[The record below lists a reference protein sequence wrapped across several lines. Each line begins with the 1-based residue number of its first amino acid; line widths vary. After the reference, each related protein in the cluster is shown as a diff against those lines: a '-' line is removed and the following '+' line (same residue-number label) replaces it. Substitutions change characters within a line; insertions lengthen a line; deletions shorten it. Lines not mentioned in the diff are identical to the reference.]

1 MTVKSSISITDEHH
15 AFAKALVDTGR
26 YASVSAVFQQ
36 GINLLRQR
44 LDVEDLERRALYEV
58 LSRRRAG
65 EFVGAEEM
73 DNRLSRMLAEK
84 RRAPGVSS

>member
-26 YASVSAVFQQ
+26 FASVSAVFQQ

-84 RRAPGVSS
+84 RRAHGVSS

>member
-58 LSRRRAG
+58 LSRRRPAS
-65 EFVGAEEM
+65 
-73 DNRLSRMLAEK
+73 LSEQKKWMI
-84 RRAPGVSS
+84 G

>member
-1 MTVKSSISITDEHH
+1 MTVKSSVSFTDEHH

-26 YASVSAVFQQ
+26 YASVSAVIQQ

-44 LDVEDLERRALYEV
+44 LDVEELERQALYEV

-65 EFVGAEEM
+65 EFVEAEEM
-73 DNRLSRMLAEK
+73 DDRLSRMIAVK
-84 RRAPGVSS
+84 RRAHGISS

>member
-1 MTVKSSISITDEHH
+1 MTVKSSISITDEHY

-73 DNRLSRMLAEK
+73 DDRLSRMLAEK
-84 RRAPGVSS
+84 RRAHGVSS

>member
-73 DNRLSRMLAEK
+73 DDRLSRMLAEK
-84 RRAPGVSS
+84 RRAHGVSS

>member
-26 YASVSAVFQQ
+26 YASVSAVIQQ

-58 LSRRRAG
+58 LSRRRTG

-73 DNRLSRMLAEK
+73 DDRLSRMLAEK
-84 RRAPGVSS
+84 RRAHGVSS

>member
-26 YASVSAVFQQ
+26 YASVSAVMQQ

-73 DNRLSRMLAEK
+73 DDRLSRMLAEK
-84 RRAPGVSS
+84 RRAHGVSS

>member
-1 MTVKSSISITDEHH
+1 MTVKSSISITDEHY

-44 LDVEDLERRALYEV
+44 LDAEDLERRALYEV

-73 DNRLSRMLAEK
+73 DDRLSRMLAEK
-84 RRAPGVSS
+84 RRAHGVSS